1 MANIN
6 PYTGANMAFGIQ
18 SAVNRNN
25 AIADAYSQKN
35 NAENQMAFN
44 NAQIANQWGQ
54 QYANARHIAANEQV

>member
-1 MANIN
+1 MANVN
-6 PYTGANMAFGIQ
+6 PNTGANMAFGIQ

-25 AIADAYSQKN
+25 AIANAYSQKN

-54 QYANARHIAANEQV
+54 QYANARHVAAVEQA

>member
-1 MANIN
+1 
-6 PYTGANMAFGIQ
+6 MAFGIQ

-25 AIADAYSQKN
+25 AIANAYSQKN

-54 QYANARHIAANEQV
+54 QYANARHIAANEQA